1 MKSLLIALAVMFALI
16 GGASAQISEDKA
28 KKSTETIEKMR
39 QLDLLNQLLPLVMT
53 KEQIRKLLPSIEKS
67 RADVK
72 TEEGT
77 EADLIAKYA
86 ARVDQ
91 AVKDGIQ
98 KGDVPDKKFLV
109 ELNALIRTMSMRRDA
124 IAHDNVDRVL
134 EAMKATL
141 NAGQLKAAAN
151 SLNPTVFLT
160 GIKVEEMTEDQKIR
174 LFIQEIMLDP
184 LAYDILVKMQ
194 ASPIG

>member
-1 MKSLLIALAVMFALI
+1 MLALV
-16 GGASAQISEDKA
+16 GGVSAQSGDKA
-28 KKSTETIEKMR
+28 KKSTETLEKMR

-53 KEQIRKLLPSIEKS
+53 KDQIRQILPAVEKA

-72 TEEGT
+72 AEESL

-124 IAHDNVDRVL
+124 VAHDNVDRVL
-134 EAMKATL
+134 EAMKKTL

-151 SLNPTVFLT
+151 SLNPAVFLT
-160 GIKVEEMTEDQKIR
+160 GVKVEEMTDEAKTR
-174 LFIQEIMLDP
+174 LFVSEIMLDP
-184 LAYDILVKMQ
+184 LAYDLLVKMQ
-194 ASPIG
+194 SSSIG